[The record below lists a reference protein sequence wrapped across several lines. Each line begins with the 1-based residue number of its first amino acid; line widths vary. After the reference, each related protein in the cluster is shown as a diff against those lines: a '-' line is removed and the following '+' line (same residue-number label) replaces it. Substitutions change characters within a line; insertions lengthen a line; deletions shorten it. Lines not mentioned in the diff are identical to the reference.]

1 MEKLSIKGGAPIREE
16 RYPLW
21 PQAGE
26 QERYWVEKVLS
37 GQKWFAGPRGDDPD
51 SLCTLFGNRFAAMHA
66 SKYSVLVSNGSVSI
80 EISLRALGIK
90 PGDEVI
96 VPAYTFISTA
106 TSALMVGAIPVFA
119 DISNT
124 SYCLDPKDLERKITS
139 ATKAIIPV
147 HLGGQMADMPVI
159 CSIAEKH
166 GLKIVE
172 DCAQAIGS
180 AWMEKPAG
188 TWGDLGSFSFQ
199 SNKTLTSG
207 EGGLVL
213 TNSADLTER
222 LRAFCAFGRIKSSN
236 AERSSAYQSQFLS
249 GNYRLSEV
257 QAAILLGQ
265 LERFAAQD
273 GIRQE
278 NAAYLTDRLKTI
290 PGISPIK
297 VEAEG
302 SKHGYYYYL
311 MRYDKKAFGNLS
323 PNALSRALAAEGVP
337 FIPGDARPIYR
348 SDVFKPKTLRKFLHP
363 EMSDLYQKRSNAG
376 QANCPQAEKAC
387 ENTLI
392 LRHQV
397 LLGDRKSMD
406 DIVAAL
412 DKVQKNIQQLV

>member
-1 MEKLSIKGGAPIREE
+1 MEKLAIKGGAPIREE
-16 RYPLW
+16 KYPLW
-21 PQAGE
+21 PQAGK
-26 QERYWVEKVLS
+26 QERNWIEKVLS
-37 GQKWFAGPRGDDPD
+37 GNKWFAGPRGDDPD
-51 SLCTLFGNRFAAMHA
+51 SLCALFGNRFADMHS
-66 SKYSVLVSNGSVSI
+66 SKYGVLVSNGSVSI

-96 VPAYTFISTA
+96 VPAYTFLSTA
-106 TSALMVGAIPVFA
+106 TSVLMIGAIPVFA

-124 SYCLDPKDLERKITS
+124 RYCLDPKDLERKITS

-147 HLGGQMADMPVI
+147 HLGGQMADMPMI

-180 AWMEKPAG
+180 AWMGKPAG

-213 TNSADLTER
+213 TNSDDLAER
-222 LRAFCAFGRIKSSN
+222 VRAFCAFGRTKYSD

-265 LERFAAQD
+265 MERFALQD
-273 GIRQE
+273 DIRQK
-278 NAAYLTDRLKTI
+278 NAAYLTEALKSTH
-290 PGISPIK
+290 GIAPVK
-297 VEAEG
+297 VESDG

-311 MRYDKKAFGNLS
+311 MRYDKKVFGNLS
-323 PNALSRALAAEGVP
+323 PDALSRALVAEGIP
-337 FIPGDARPIYR
+337 LIPGDAQPIYK
-348 SDVFKPKTLRKFLHP
+348 SDVFRQENLKQFLHP
-363 EMSDLYQKRSNAG
+363 EMLDLYQKRSNAD
-376 QANCPQAEKAC
+376 QANCPEAEKAC

-397 LLGDRKSMD
+397 LLGDQKSMD
-406 DIVAAL
+406 DIITAL
-412 DKVQKNIQQLV
+412 NKVQKNIQQLI